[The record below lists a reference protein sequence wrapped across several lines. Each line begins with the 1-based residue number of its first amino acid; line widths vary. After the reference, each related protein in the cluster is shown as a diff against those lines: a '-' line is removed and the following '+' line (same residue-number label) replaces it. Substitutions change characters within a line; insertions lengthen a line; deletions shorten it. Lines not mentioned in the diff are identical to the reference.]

1 MKEYICKRCGRT
13 FSQKG
18 HLENHLKKKNPC
30 KQIENKI
37 IEEKIQ
43 EKLKELVKNGD
54 IEIKNTNLI
63 LLKNVEISIKETNM
77 FSISEKYINCRCGL
91 HLKEYQQEDPYNPG
105 RMGIINGK
113 GKFTC
118 CHKHE
123 HITREK
129 YEEVVPKIID
139 EFLEAGFYE
148 TDKYFRDKKGIDVNK
163 EYNHLKKDTIDIDK
177 ITAQKTSKSNTII
190 REYMP
195 HIYEVEDY
203 KGNNILKLW
212 TKEKLT
218 KAFKSLDKPNYT
230 VNSNLSELKRV
241 LKFNPVTIYSPIMT
255 KSLVSSL
262 DCKTIFDPCI
272 GWGGRMIGTTCLG
285 EEYHYTGC
293 EPFTK
298 TYEGL
303 ERMSKDLN
311 ILSQIDIYNKP
322 VEDVLD
328 TLKDKRYDMCL
339 TSPPYYDLEVYSHE
353 ETQSIKKYETYEDW
367 INEFIKPIIE
377 YVCSNVDKFS
387 CWSVKNIKTD
397 KKYNLLDDV
406 IKIHLENGWCL
417 YKEYSIKKNTQKS
430 SSADGDITY
439 VFKKSHP
446 PLKK

>member
-1 MKEYICKRCGRT
+1 MIFKNIKEADEYYKYPMSYRMGSIYDDKGIIRIYSNG
-13 FSQKG
+13 QKG
-18 HLENHLKKKNPC
+18 
-30 KQIENKI
+30 
-37 IEEKIQ
+37 
-43 EKLKELVKNGD
+43 D
-54 IEIKNTNLI
+54 
-63 LLKNVEISIKETNM
+63 
-77 FSISEKYINCRCGL
+77 
-91 HLKEYQQEDPYNPG
+91 
-105 RMGIINGK
+105 
-113 GKFTC
+113 
-118 CHKHE
+118 
-123 HITREK
+123 
-129 YEEVVPKIID
+129 
-139 EFLEAGFYE
+139 YE

-163 EYNHLKKDTIDIDK
+163 EYNHLKKDKIDIDK

-285 EEYHYTGC
+285 DDYHYTGC

-298 TYEGL
+298 TFSGL
-303 ERMSKDLN
+303 ENMIKELN
-311 ILSQIDIYNKP
+311 IESQVNIYNLP
-322 VEDVLD
+322 VESMLDVLN
-328 TLKDKRYDMCL
+328 DKHYDMCL

-353 ETQSIKKYETYEDW
+353 DSQSIKRYNTYEKW
-367 INEFIKPIIE
+367 LNEFIKPVIDF
-377 YVCSNVDKFS
+377 VCSHVDKYS

-406 IKIHLENGWCL
+406 IRIHNENGWKL
-417 YKEYSIKKNTQKS
+417 DRQFSIKKNTKKNKTT
-430 SSADGDITY
+430 DGDVTY
-439 VFKKSHP
+439 VFVKE
-446 PLKK
+446 